1 MFSRR
6 TLVTRGCVCGLLT
19 LRLGTPLLAA
29 PAPAGTG
36 APMRPP
42 VHRAVPVPAPPV
54 SRHPAAPQ
62 PDPLVPVE
70 AATTAGDASGDGR
83 SGQDAPQEVSAAGS
97 TGPTATPSVVDTALA
112 LLGVPYRPRGT
123 TVAGFDCSG
132 FTQYVFRQH
141 GVMLPRDSQDQFT
154 AGHAVPQDETRPGDL
169 VFFRTGGRRISHVG
183 IALGDGTF
191 VHAPNARGVVRVER
205 MTGDYWSHHFA
216 GVRRISAAN

>member
-1 MFSRR
+1 MTIGGIAASLDPGAVIEVR
-6 TLVTRGCVCGLLT
+6 LT
-19 LRLGTPLLAA
+19 KAGEAPGAWSSFYLGPTVD
-29 PAPAGTG
+29 GTYT
-36 APMRPP
+36 
-42 VHRAVPVPAPPV
+42 VEKVPV
-54 SRHPAAPQ
+54 
-62 PDPLVPVE
+62 
-70 AATTAGDASGDGR
+70 
-83 SGQDAPQEVSAAGS
+83 
-97 TGPTATPSVVDTALA
+97 
-112 LLGVPYRPRGT
+112 RPRGT

-205 MTGDYWSHHFA
+205 MTSSYWA
-216 GVRRISAAN
+216 RRLVGIRRMTP

>member
-1 MFSRR
+1 MFPRR
-6 TLVTRGCVCGLLT
+6 PLVTRVCVCALATIGLG
-19 LRLGTPLLAA
+19 GTPLLAA
-29 PAPAGTG
+29 PTPTGTG
-36 APMRPP
+36 APVRPP
-42 VHRAVPVPAPPV
+42 VHRAVPIPAPPV
-54 SRHPAAPQ
+54 SRRPAAP
-62 PDPLVPVE
+62 PTSPVVSDE
-70 AATTAGDASGDGR
+70 
-83 SGQDAPQEVSAAGS
+83 DAPPDVSDADSAG
-97 TGPTATPSVVDTALA
+97 PAATPSIVDTALS

-141 GVMLPRDSQDQFT
+141 GVVLPRDSQDQFT
-154 AGHAVPQDETRPGDL
+154 AGHAVPQDEARPGDL